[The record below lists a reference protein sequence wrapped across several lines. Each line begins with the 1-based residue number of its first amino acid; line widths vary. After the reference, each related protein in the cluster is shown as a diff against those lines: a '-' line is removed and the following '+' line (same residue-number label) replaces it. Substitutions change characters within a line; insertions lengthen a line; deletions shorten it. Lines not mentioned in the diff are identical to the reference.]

1 MRAQI
6 HICACFHHIQ
16 LSSVAYVLSSL
27 RGIVAD
33 PYIHSDSVHI
43 QVTKFFKKEKLYHV
57 KYEDDD
63 EEDLFLQE

>member
-1 MRAQI
+1 M
-6 HICACFHHIQ
+6 
-16 LSSVAYVLSSL
+16 LSSL